1 MNEPYDNTNTGAL
14 FANDKGDNESRPD
27 YRGKLNI
34 EGTEYWISGWVKTPK
49 SGGQKFLSLT
59 VKPVEQQQAPPRPAP
74 GPPNP
79 SQVKP
84 EPVTDDVDDI
94 PF

>member
-1 MNEPYDNTNTGAL
+1 MNEPYDNTNRGVL
-14 FANDKGDNESRPD
+14 FRNDKGDNESRPD

-59 VKPVEQQQAPPRPAP
+59 VKPVEQAPPRPAP
-74 GPPNP
+74 GPPYP
-79 SQVKP
+79 SQAKP

>member
-14 FANDKGDNESRPD
+14 FANDKEGNEKRPD

-34 EGTEYWISGWVKTPK
+34 NGVEYRLSGWVRTPK
-49 SGGQKFLSLT
+49 SGGKKFLSL
-59 VKPVEQQQAPPRPAP
+59 KAEPIEQAPPRPAP
-74 GPPNP
+74 GPPYP
-79 SQVKP
+79 SQAKP
-84 EPVTDDVDDI
+84 EPVTDDVDEI

>member
-1 MNEPYDNTNTGAL
+1 MNEQYDNTNRGVL
-14 FANDKGDNESRPD
+14 FRNDKGDNESRPD

-74 GPPNP
+74 GPSYP
-79 SQVKP
+79 SQAKP
-84 EPVTDDVDDI
+84 EPVDDDVDSI

>member
-14 FANDKGDNESRPD
+14 FANDKEGNEKRPD

-34 EGTEYWISGWVKTPK
+34 EGVEYRLSGWVRTPK
-49 SGGQKFLSLT
+49 SGGKKFLSL
-59 VKPVEQQQAPPRPAP
+59 KADPVDQAPPRPAP
-74 GPPNP
+74 GPPYP

-84 EPVTDDVDDI
+84 VPVDDDVDEI

>member
-1 MNEPYDNTNTGAL
+1 MNETYDNTNTGAL
-14 FANDKGDNESRPD
+14 FANDKEGNERRPD

-34 EGTEYWISGWVKTPK
+34 NGVDYRLSGWVRTPK
-49 SGGQKFLSLT
+49 NGGKKFLSL
-59 VKPVEQQQAPPRPAP
+59 KAEPVEQAPPRPAP

>member
-1 MNEPYDNTNTGAL
+1 MNEPYDNTNRGEL
-14 FANDKGDNESRPD
+14 FRNDKEGNERRPD

-34 EGTEYWISGWVKTPK
+34 NGVDYRLSGWVRTPK
-49 SGGQKFLSLT
+49 NGGKKFLSL
-59 VKPVEQQQAPPRPAP
+59 KAEPVEPAPPRPAP

-84 EPVTDDVDDI
+84 EPVADDVDDI